1 VKGRAGLG
9 HRAES
14 FRFNGE
20 TRAEPKGHLFGGQEV
35 DSPCFLSHRKAAAA
49 KIVNETLMWSLKMGV
64 FEMVGAGLVVLFFAA
79 LIDTRLH
86 TRNH

>member
-1 VKGRAGLG
+1 M
-9 HRAES
+9 
-14 FRFNGE
+14 
-20 TRAEPKGHLFGGQEV
+20 

-86 TRNH
+86 SRNH